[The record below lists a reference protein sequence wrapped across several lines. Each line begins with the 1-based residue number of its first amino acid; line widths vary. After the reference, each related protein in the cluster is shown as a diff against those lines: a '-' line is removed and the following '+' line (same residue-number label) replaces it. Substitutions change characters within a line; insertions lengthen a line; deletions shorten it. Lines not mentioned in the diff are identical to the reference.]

1 VRAFW
6 ILVRLRIADS
16 LRGGLSGVLFVGMPL
31 VILAIVSV
39 VFANGQPF
47 ERRTVLVLADSGA
60 VPGDVT
66 AALGGYPELR
76 VEAESS
82 EARAMG
88 RLRSRAANAV
98 LARGAAGWSVRVSE
112 NDRILAAGLARAWPG
127 PLPAEVV
134 PVPRWGYV
142 HYVFPGLL
150 TSTTLLA
157 GLFGMGYAMVRYRQ
171 SLFLK
176 KLATTRLP
184 RSTFVLAQVAARAVL
199 VLAQAAILL
208 VVAGL
213 ALELPIT
220 ATSSLLV
227 AGFVLLGVLVFTGIG
242 FLLASAVKTEGVMVD
257 VINALGTALVFV
269 SEMFFPNDTLP
280 SWLAA
285 ITRLL
290 PSTILVGAIRA
301 VLVFGETRPAV
312 LLGPAVGLAAWA
324 VAAYAA
330 SLATFRWHRR

>member
-1 VRAFW
+1 MRAH
-6 ILVRLRIADS
+6 VTE
-16 LRGGLSGVLFVGMPL
+16 VLGYFRVNAL
-31 VILAIVSV
+31 EVS
-39 VFANGQPF
+39 
-47 ERRTVLVLADSGA
+47 RRYGFQ
-60 VPGDVT
+60 
-66 AALGGYPELR
+66 
-76 VEAESS
+76 
-82 EARAMG
+82 
-88 RLRSRAANAV
+88 LRSDD
-98 LARGAAGWSVRVSE
+98 E

-134 PVPRWGYV
+134 PIPRWGYV

-176 KLATTRLP
+176 KLAATRLP

-227 AGFVLLGVLVFTGIG
+227 AGFVLLGFLVFTGIG

-324 VAAYAA
+324 VAVMLWTAVPWRARVSSAPPTKHPRPAKAA
-330 SLATFRWHRR
+330 SQARTSPLIPARRGWTYVITIPSSPRGGGCAPPPSVAREA